1 MYKAKAVLSVGASSY
16 LGKRVHILPECL
28 YLPTIFYGVR
38 PKFMFLV
45 WLAVRVCPIGIGCAY
60 ILLLL
65 LVVILVLVYLV
76 TCRLSVL
83 LSALSLWF

>member
-38 PKFMFLV
+38 PKFIFFS
-45 WLAVRVCPIGIGCAY
+45 LAGRV
-60 ILLLL
+60 
-65 LVVILVLVYLV
+65 
-76 TCRLSVL
+76 RLSNRLRLRILGISVSTFFDVFTVL
-83 LSALSLWF
+83 SFSCTLFYFWL